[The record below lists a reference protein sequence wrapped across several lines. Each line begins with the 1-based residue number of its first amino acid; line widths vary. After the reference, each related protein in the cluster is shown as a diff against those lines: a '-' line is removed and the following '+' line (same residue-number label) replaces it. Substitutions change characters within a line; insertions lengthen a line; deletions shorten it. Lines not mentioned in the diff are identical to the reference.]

1 MELSAVLVEERDMA
15 TFSTRIKEERMK
27 KGLSQP
33 QLAEEIGLTKQTIS
47 LWERG
52 VRRPD
57 FETMEKLADYFGV
70 SLGYLIGTTD
80 DPTAGENDPNVGIE
94 DEAIQEIETLATK
107 ISQLSEDSKRI
118 ISAAVREAYRVDREM
133 ERLQDGWYIV
143 NVTAKRRR

>member
-1 MELSAVLVEERDMA
+1 MA
-15 TFSTRIKEERMK
+15 TFSTRIKEERTK

-33 QLAEEIGLTKQTIS
+33 QLVEDIGLTKQTIS

-80 DPTAGENDPNVGIE
+80 DPTVGENDPNIGIE
-94 DEAIQEIETLATK
+94 DEAIQEIESLATQ
-107 ISQLSEDSKRI
+107 ISQLSEESRRI
-118 ISAAVREAYRVDREM
+118 VSAAIREAYRVDREM
-133 ERLQDGWYIV
+133 ERLQDGYIV
-143 NVTAKRRR
+143 NVTAKRGR